1 MKARSARLP
10 IAAALVLCGT
20 AAAVG
25 MAGTVSASTAAGR
38 HPPAHAVTA
47 AAATKVPVVLTCLK
61 HGQVRP
67 RQYILTCADAN
78 DYLTALRWAGWGP
91 AAFASGTNTFNDC
104 VPTCVAGHLH
114 SFPVLVTLWRAEPLP
129 GHPGQ
134 RYFARLTLI
143 YTGNRSYRA
152 GGQVHHLPVTS
163 TGSLSA
169 SGGL

>member
-1 MKARSARLP
+1 MKARSARPP
-10 IAAALVLCGT
+10 IAAALVLCAAT
-20 AAAVG
+20 ATVAV
-25 MAGTVSASTAAGR
+25 AGTVSASTATGE
-38 HPPAHAVTA
+38 HPPARAATA
-47 AAATKVPVVLTCLK
+47 SAATKVPVVINCLK
-61 HGQVRP
+61 QGQVRP
-67 RQYILTCADAN
+67 HQYVLTCADAN
-78 DYLTALRWAGWGP
+78 DYLTGLRWASWGP
-91 AAFASGTNTFNDC
+91 AAFAGGTNTFNDC
-104 VPTCVAGHLH
+104 VPSCAAGRLH

-134 RYFARLTLI
+134 RYFTRITLI